1 MKFPMT
7 LTELQ
12 YELLEHAKDG
22 RSDAG
27 FRIAIFQEQIGT
39 MLRYFTHD
47 PVENPTARRH
57 AGQSSEEEAAGHAI
71 VQLLTYCALR
81 GIDTQRAVNV
91 ALVHLRGKEFME
103 KKPVGDDGIHGMV
116 AAVGIGKFQGNAWV
130 CTDKMIWP
138 VGEWEPCILVAYHLE
153 ADARLQQFSGIVT
166 DQGGMNCHA
175 AIIAREHGIPC
186 IVGTGNATKKIK
198 TGDWIEMD
206 PSTGIVTIIE
216 G

>member
-1 MKFPMT
+1 MT

-12 YELLEHAKDG
+12 HELLVHAKDG
-22 RSDAG
+22 RSDAL
-27 FRIAIFQEQIGT
+27 FRVAIFQEQIGT
-39 MLRYFTHD
+39 LLRYMTHD
-47 PVENPTARRH
+47 PIENPTARRH

-81 GIDTQRAVNV
+81 GIDTQKAVNV

-103 KKPVGDDGIHGMV
+103 KKPAGDEIHGIC
-116 AAVGIGKFQGNAWV
+116 ASIGTGKIRGEALVFR
-130 CTDKMIWP
+130 DKMIWP
-138 VGEWEPCILVAYHLE
+138 SGLWSPIILVAYHLE
-153 ADARLQQFSGIVT
+153 ADARLKQFVGVVT

-175 AIIAREHGIPC
+175 AIIAREYGIPC
-186 IVGTGNATKKIK
+186 IAGTGNATKKIQ
-198 TGDWIEMD
+198 TGDLIEMD